1 MGIDWTLF
9 RLANSLAGRSPV
21 LDTVIRLLMNDYAL
35 TTVLVLLP
43 FALWFSGR
51 SPAERERHQRAVLS
65 TLVALV
71 MANLTVKAVN
81 LVYWRWRPFTFHDV
95 TLLFYHPSDSSF
107 PSNAATVGFC
117 IATSIWLFDR
127 KMGAVLYV
135 IAALFG
141 VSRIVGGVHYPTDIL
156 GGMLIGGLFAYLV
169 ARRMTLLDRLWTRL
183 IARIRSLL
191 LA

>member
-1 MGIDWTLF
+1 MGMDWRLF
-9 RLANSLAGRSPV
+9 QLANSLAGRWPV
-21 LDTVIRLLMNDYAL
+21 VDAVVRLLMNDYAL
-35 TTVLVLLP
+35 TTALILVP
-43 FALWFSGR
+43 FALWFSGNT
-51 SPAERERHQRAVLS
+51 PADRERHQRAVLS
-65 TLVALV
+65 MVVALV
-71 MANLTVKAVN
+71 IGNLIVKAVN

-117 IATSIWLFDR
+117 IATAIWLSDR
-127 KMGAVLYV
+127 RMGAILYV

-156 GGMLIGGLFAYLV
+156 GGMLIGGLSAYCV
-169 ARRMTLLDRLWTRL
+169 ARRMRFLDRLWTIF
-183 IARIRSLL
+183 IARMRTLL

>member
-1 MGIDWTLF
+1 MGIDWKLF
-9 RLANSLAGRSPV
+9 QLANSLAGRSPV
-21 LDTVIRLLMNDYAL
+21 LDAVIRLLMNDYAL
-35 TTVLVLLP
+35 TTVLVLVP
-43 FALWFSGR
+43 FALWFSGY

-65 TLVALV
+65 TVTALV
-71 MANLTVKAVN
+71 IANLVVKSLN
-81 LVYWRWRPFTFHDV
+81 LVYWRWRPFTFHEV

-127 KMGAVLYV
+127 KMGAILYV

-141 VSRIVGGVHYPTDIL
+141 LSRIVGGVHYPSDIL
-156 GGMLIGGLFAYLV
+156 GGILIGGLSAYFV
-169 ARRMTLLDRLWTRL
+169 ARRLRFLDRLWTIL
-183 IARIRSLL
+183 ITRMRRLL

>member
-1 MGIDWTLF
+1 MGIDWKLF
-9 RLANSLAGRSPV
+9 QLANSLAGRSPV
-21 LDTVIRLLMNDYAL
+21 LDAVIRLLMNDYAL
-35 TTVLVLLP
+35 TTALVLVP
-43 FALWFSGR
+43 FILWFSGH

-65 TLVALV
+65 TVTAL
-71 MANLTVKAVN
+71 MLANVIVKALN
-81 LVYWRWRPFTFHDV
+81 LVYWRWRPFAFHDV

-127 KMGAVLYV
+127 KVGAVLYV

-141 VSRIVGGVHYPTDIL
+141 VSRIFGGVHYPSDIL
-156 GGMLIGGLFAYLV
+156 GGILIGSLCAYLV
-169 ARRMTLLDRLWTRL
+169 ARRMRFLDRLWTMV
-183 IARIRSLL
+183 IARMRGLL

>member
-1 MGIDWTLF
+1 MGIDWRLF
-9 RLANSLAGRSPV
+9 QLANSLAGRSPI
-21 LDTVIRLLMNDYAL
+21 LDTIIRLLMNDYAL
-35 TTVLVLLP
+35 TTALVLVP

-51 SPAERERHQRAVLS
+51 SPAERERHQRAVL
-65 TLVALV
+65 TAVAALV
-71 MANLTVKAVN
+71 LANLTVKAFN
-81 LVYWRWRPFTFHDV
+81 LVYWRWRPFAFHDV
-95 TLLFYHPSDSSF
+95 PLLFYHPSDSSF

-127 KMGAVLYV
+127 KMGLILYV

-156 GGMLIGGLFAYLV
+156 GGILIGSLSAYWV
-169 ARRMTLLDRLWTRL
+169 ARRMRFLDRLWTLL
-183 IARIRSLL
+183 IARMRSLL